1 MEKISLE
8 IPAGRLTTRQ
18 AGAELEVAE
27 GMVTEFTVWAIL
39 ETALPQLDL
48 DDWEEELCV
57 EMGICFDARLD
68 AENSNEGKPGKWR
81 VECHFV
87 PGKNF
92 QTATVREILATRTI

>member
-1 MEKISLE
+1 MEKVAVE

-57 EMGICFDARLD
+57 EMGICFNARLD
-68 AENSNEGKPGKWR
+68 AETSCEVKPGQWR

>member
-57 EMGICFDARLD
+57 EMGICFNARLD
-68 AENSNEGKPGKWR
+68 AETSCEVKPGQWR

-87 PGKNF
+87 PGKPLP
-92 QTATVREILATRTI
+92 TATVCEILATRTI